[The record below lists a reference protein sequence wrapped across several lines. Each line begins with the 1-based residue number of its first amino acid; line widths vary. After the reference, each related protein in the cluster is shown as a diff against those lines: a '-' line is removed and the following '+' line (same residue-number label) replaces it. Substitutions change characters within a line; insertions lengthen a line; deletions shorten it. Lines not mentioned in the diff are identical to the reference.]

1 MKIKFNALNSLCW
14 FKFRLKNNFLKQKNA
29 DKNSHAK
36 PFRKKFWI
44 LTFWILFVSDFTNLT
59 LNFKMLLTK
68 NTVETESNWPIT
80 AKLPHHITSVLQ
92 KRGWISL
99 ALKVSSL
106 LVAKNHFVFYFFVI
120 LKKRK
125 WFLLGKEFIESF
137 ELLSPAFAKPFPV
150 MPNATNDRA
159 NNNGRTKNIPQ
170 LKTDKNKNCKF
181 TEWNRKRNWR

>member
-1 MKIKFNALNSLCW
+1 MKIKFNVLNSLCW

-68 NTVETESNWPIT
+68 KTAETESNWPIT

-125 WFLLGKEFIESF
+125 WFLLGAVLIEILGVKAPPSQSRF
-137 ELLSPAFAKPFPV
+137 PLPAMLWKLCFKYF
-150 MPNATNDRA
+150 
-159 NNNGRTKNIPQ
+159 
-170 LKTDKNKNCKF
+170 F
-181 TEWNRKRNWR
+181 

>member
-14 FKFRLKNNFLKQKNA
+14 FKFRLKNNFLKLKNA
-29 DKNSHAK
+29 DKNSRAN
-36 PFRKKFWI
+36 PFRKNFWI
-44 LTFWILFVSDFTNLT
+44 LTFWIFFVPDFTNLT

-150 MPNATNDRA
+150 SGQAKKQPE
-159 NNNGRTKNIPQ
+159 TK
-170 LKTDKNKNCKF
+170 
-181 TEWNRKRNWR
+181 WNT

>member
-29 DKNSHAK
+29 DKNSRAN
-36 PFRKKFWI
+36 PFQKNFWI

-68 NTVETESNWPIT
+68 NTVETESNWLKKCH
-80 AKLPHHITSVLQ
+80 KLQHHITSVLQ

-106 LVAKNHFVFYFFVI
+106 LVAKNHFVFFIFCNFEKTKMVFARERIY
-120 LKKRK
+120 RK
-125 WFLLGKEFIESF
+125 FST
-137 ELLSPAFAKPFPV
+137 S
-150 MPNATNDRA
+150 
-159 NNNGRTKNIPQ
+159 
-170 LKTDKNKNCKF
+170 
-181 TEWNRKRNWR
+181 

>member
-1 MKIKFNALNSLCW
+1 MNKKIL
-14 FKFRLKNNFLKQKNA
+14 RENNFLKQKNA
-29 DKNSHAK
+29 DKNSREK

-80 AKLPHHITSVLQ
+80 AKLPHHVTSVLQ

-125 WFLLGKEFIESF
+125 WFLLGAVLIEILGVKAPPSQSRFPLCARLNDLFIQT
-137 ELLSPAFAKPFPV
+137 L
-150 MPNATNDRA
+150 A
-159 NNNGRTKNIPQ
+159 NN
-170 LKTDKNKNCKF
+170 F
-181 TEWNRKRNWR
+181 WNRNVIYLQFQNVF

>member
-1 MKIKFNALNSLCW
+1 MNKKIL
-14 FKFRLKNNFLKQKNA
+14 RENNFLKQKNA
-29 DKNSHAK
+29 DKNSREK

-44 LTFWILFVSDFTNLT
+44 LTLWILFVSDFTNLT

-68 NTVETESNWPIT
+68 NTVETESNWLKKCH
-80 AKLPHHITSVLQ
+80 KLQHHITSVLQ

-137 ELLSPAFAKPFPV
+137 ELLSPPSQSRFPLSV
-150 MPNATNDRA
+150 IPLLE
-159 NNNGRTKNIPQ
+159 NGVVFSR
-170 LKTDKNKNCKF
+170 
-181 TEWNRKRNWR
+181 

>member
-1 MKIKFNALNSLCW
+1 MNKKIL
-14 FKFRLKNNFLKQKNA
+14 RENNFLKLKNA
-29 DKNSHAK
+29 DKNSREK
-36 PFRKKFWI
+36 PLRKNFWN

-125 WFLLGKEFIESF
+125 WFLLGAVLIEILGVKAPPSQ
-137 ELLSPAFAKPFPV
+137 SRFPLCAILEARYQIEISV
-150 MPNATNDRA
+150 WKIKILTW
-159 NNNGRTKNIPQ
+159 I
-170 LKTDKNKNCKF
+170 
-181 TEWNRKRNWR
+181 

>member
-99 ALKVSSL
+99 ALKVSSF

-125 WFLLGKEFIESF
+125 WFLLCFVFIEISGF
-137 ELLSPAFAKPFPV
+137 LSPAFAKPFPV
-150 MPNATNDRA
+150 VR
-159 NNNGRTKNIPQ
+159 NI
-170 LKTDKNKNCKF
+170 
-181 TEWNRKRNWR
+181 RSAVSKRNFGLKNQNFDLNLNF

>member
-1 MKIKFNALNSLCW
+1 MKIKFNVLNSLCW
-14 FKFRLKNNFLKQKNA
+14 FRFRLKNNFLKQKNA
-29 DKNSHAK
+29 DKNSRAK

-125 WFLLGKEFIESF
+125 WFLLGAVLIEILGVKAPPSQ
-137 ELLSPAFAKPFPV
+137 SRFPLCAILEARYQIEISV
-150 MPNATNDRA
+150 WKIKILTW
-159 NNNGRTKNIPQ
+159 I
-170 LKTDKNKNCKF
+170 
-181 TEWNRKRNWR
+181 

>member
-1 MKIKFNALNSLCW
+1 M
-14 FKFRLKNNFLKQKNA
+14 KQKNA

-125 WFLLGKEFIESF
+125 WFLLSAVLIEILGVKAPPSQ
-137 ELLSPAFAKPFPV
+137 SRFPLYEIV
-150 MPNATNDRA
+150 KHTS
-159 NNNGRTKNIPQ
+159 
-170 LKTDKNKNCKF
+170 
-181 TEWNRKRNWR
+181 

>member
-1 MKIKFNALNSLCW
+1 MRENKVWIQFLLDWLNKLRTWLKKLISDTTSLTESLREIKFNALNSLCW

-92 KRGWISL
+92 KRGWSSL
-99 ALKVSSL
+99 ALKIFAIFA
-106 LVAKNHFVFYFFVI
+106 AKNHFVF
-120 LKKRK
+120 
-125 WFLLGKEFIESF
+125 FIFCNFEKTKMVFARFSF
-137 ELLSPAFAKPFPV
+137 
-150 MPNATNDRA
+150 
-159 NNNGRTKNIPQ
+159 
-170 LKTDKNKNCKF
+170 
-181 TEWNRKRNWR
+181 

>member
-1 MKIKFNALNSLCW
+1 MKIKFNVLNSLCW

-125 WFLLGKEFIESF
+125 WFLLGAVLIEILGVKAPPSQSRFPLCDMAPKITLRNKYHEF
-137 ELLSPAFAKPFPV
+137 
-150 MPNATNDRA
+150 
-159 NNNGRTKNIPQ
+159 
-170 LKTDKNKNCKF
+170 
-181 TEWNRKRNWR
+181 EWIKRNWIQT

>member
-36 PFRKKFWI
+36 PFRKKNWI

-125 WFLLGKEFIESF
+125 WFLLGAVLIEILGVKAPPSQSRF
-137 ELLSPAFAKPFPV
+137 PLCAILPLRLSNKIYEIFLTLNWLFADWILHLNLPLEK
-150 MPNATNDRA
+150 
-159 NNNGRTKNIPQ
+159 
-170 LKTDKNKNCKF
+170 
-181 TEWNRKRNWR
+181 

>member
-68 NTVETESNWPIT
+68 KTAETESIWPIT
-80 AKLPHHITSVLQ
+80 PKLPHHITSVLQ
-92 KRGWISL
+92 KRGWSSL
-99 ALKVSSL
+99 ALKIFAIL
-106 LVAKNHFVFYFFVI
+106 AAKNHFVFYFFVS

-125 WFLLGKEFIESF
+125 WFLLGSVFIEI
-137 ELLSPAFAKPFPV
+137 LVCKIPAFAKPFPV
-150 MPNATNDRA
+150 
-159 NNNGRTKNIPQ
+159 GGH
-170 LKTDKNKNCKF
+170 
-181 TEWNRKRNWR
+181 

>member
-1 MKIKFNALNSLCW
+1 MKIKFNVLNSLCW

-125 WFLLGKEFIESF
+125 WFLLGAVLIEILGVKAPPSQSRFPLCAILPPRLSNKIYEIFLTLNWLFADWILNLNLPF
-137 ELLSPAFAKPFPV
+137 EK
-150 MPNATNDRA
+150 
-159 NNNGRTKNIPQ
+159 
-170 LKTDKNKNCKF
+170 
-181 TEWNRKRNWR
+181 